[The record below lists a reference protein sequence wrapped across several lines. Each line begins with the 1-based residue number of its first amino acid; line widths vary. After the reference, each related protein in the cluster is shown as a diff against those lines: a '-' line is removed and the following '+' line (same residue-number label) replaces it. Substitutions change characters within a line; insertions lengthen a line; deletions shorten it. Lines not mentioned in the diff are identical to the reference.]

1 MSPNWIKS
9 FAFVCAILLT
19 SCAPVQHRA
28 EMREADGRPNILLI
42 VADDLSMSDLG
53 AFGGEIPTPNLDA
66 LTREGA
72 VMTNFYSAP
81 TCSPTRAM
89 LLTGVDNHLA
99 GLGMMAE
106 LMVPNLIGRPG
117 YEGFLNDR
125 VVTIAEL
132 LQANGYRTMMSGKW
146 HLGLEPDQDPSER
159 GFDRSFTMLMGG
171 ASHFSD
177 MAGPTIDQ
185 QRALYRR
192 DGKLV
197 LRLPANF
204 YSSSAYTDEI
214 IDYIDEGRDS
224 GEPFFAYVSYT
235 APHWPIQAPPE
246 LIAPFHG
253 KYNDGYDVLRLQRF
267 MRQKELGLL
276 PPEAKLPET
285 RVSTPWDKLS
295 RHEKVRQARL
305 MEIYAGMV
313 VGLDK
318 AVGRLLQHLRENG
331 ELDNTLVIFISD
343 NGPEGTAFGHPLF
356 SEWAALHDNSFDNL
370 GKRDSF
376 ATVGPGWAEAGA
388 AGFSGFKSYVSE
400 GGIRVPAIVRYPELV
415 AAGSRLADV
424 ASVKDVTPTIL
435 ELTRTSWTNLIGT
448 HADVY
453 EPTGRSL
460 LDVFS
465 RNEPTAAELS
475 GEFITELW
483 GRRAIR
489 SGPWKAVRQTVPWGN
504 GEWQLFHVLEDTG
517 ETQDLST
524 IYPDRLLS
532 LIARYEEFERA
543 NYVKYPDGA
552 AGY

>member
-1 MSPNWIKS
+1 MSINSLK
-9 FAFVCAILLT
+9 FFTFFCAILLT
-19 SCAPVQHRA
+19 SCAPVQHQA

-132 LQANGYRTMMSGKW
+132 LQANGYRTLMSGKW
-146 HLGLEPDQDPSER
+146 HLGLEPDQDPSAR

-185 QRALYRR
+185 PNALYRR

-197 LRLPANF
+197 PSLPADF
-204 YSSSAYTDEI
+204 YSSPAYTDEI

-224 GEPFFAYVSYT
+224 GAPFFAYVAYT

-246 LIAPFHG
+246 LIAQFHG
-253 KYNDGYDVLRLQRF
+253 KYDGGYDELRLQRF

-276 PPEAKLPET
+276 PPEAQLPIT
-285 RVSTPWDKLS
+285 RVSTPWNELS
-295 RHEKVRQARL
+295 TNEKARQSRL

-313 VGLDK
+313 AGLDK
-318 AVGRLLQHLRENG
+318 AVGRLLQHLRETG
-331 ELDNTLVIFISD
+331 ELDDTLVIFISD

-356 SEWAALHDNSFDNL
+356 SEWAALHDNSIDNL
-370 GKRDSF
+370 GKRGSF
-376 ATVGPGWAEAGA
+376 ATIGPGWAEAGS
-388 AGFSGFKSYVSE
+388 AGFSGFKSYVGE
-400 GGIRVPAIVRYPELV
+400 GGIRVPAIVRYPKLV
-415 AAGSRLADV
+415 TENSRLADV

-435 ELTRTSWTNLIGT
+435 ELTNTSWTNPDGT
-448 HADVY
+448 DAEAY

-460 LDVFS
+460 LDVFT
-465 RNEPTAAELS
+465 RNEPAAAEPS

-489 SGPWKAVRQTVPWGN
+489 SGPWKAVRQGPPWGN
-504 GEWQLFHVLEDTG
+504 GEWQLFNVHEDTG

-524 IYPDRLLS
+524 IYPGRLRS
-532 LIARYEEFERA
+532 LIARYEEFERT
-543 NYVKYPDGA
+543 NHVMYPDGA